1 MRLQSGLQRQQTSV
15 LISVLLASSFISLP
29 SANASP
35 NLASVRTQV
44 QQLQQEA
51 TNIAEG
57 AQQAQVQLNQLTRTL
72 AQVQSQS
79 NQEATSVSKY
89 KKSLGAIAAE
99 EYKSGALSQSMQL
112 LFSSNPTLYLSS
124 AGSLEALT
132 KRKTLQL
139 RQFSV
144 AKQRLQATSL
154 TVNAKLE
161 LVRAV
166 KARYVAQAAAA
177 QAKLAQAQKLL
188 NQLSSSQRAKL
199 ISLTNARENAD
210 HAASLALAAH
220 ANLGSGRGAIALRY
234 SIKQMGDIYVFGAAG
249 PTYWDCSG
257 LTMRAFG
264 AAGVSLPHSAAYQYG
279 YGRYIPRS
287 QLRAG
292 DLVFFG
298 RPIDHVGIYIGGGK
312 MVDAP
317 HTGARV
323 KIESFGSY
331 FGNLP
336 YVGAKRI

>member
-1 MRLQSGLQRQQTSV
+1 M
-15 LISVLLASSFISLP
+15 VLLSPAQ
-29 SANASP
+29 AAP
-35 NLASVRTQV
+35 NLAAVRAQV
-44 QQLQQEA
+44 QRLEQDA

-57 AQQAQVQLNQLTRTL
+57 AQQAQVQLNQLTHTL

-79 NQEATSVSKY
+79 NQEATSVNQY

-99 EYKSGALSQSMQL
+99 EYKAGALSQSMQL

-144 AKQRLQATSL
+144 AKQRLQATSI
-154 TVNAKLE
+154 TVNQKLA

-177 QAKLAQAQKLL
+177 QAKLAQAQKILS
-188 NQLSSSQRAKL
+188 QLSKAQRAKL

-234 SIKQMGDIYVFGAAG
+234 SIKQMGDMYVFGAAG
-249 PTYWDCSG
+249 PIYWDCSG

-264 AAGVSLPHSAAYQYG
+264 SAGVALPHSAAYQYS
-279 YGRYIPRS
+279 YGRYVPRN
-287 QLRAG
+287 QLRPG

-323 KIESFGSY
+323 KVESFGSY

-336 YVGAKRI
+336 YIGAKRI

>member
-1 MRLQSGLQRQQTSV
+1 MRARTGLTLTAGLIATSLV
-15 LISVLLASSFISLP
+15 HVSPAQ
-29 SANASP
+29 AAP
-35 NLASVRTQV
+35 NLAAVRAQV
-44 QQLQQEA
+44 QQLEQDA

-57 AQQAQVQLNQLTRTL
+57 AQQAQVQLNQLTHTL

-79 NQEATSVSKY
+79 NQEATSVNQF

-144 AKQRLQATSL
+144 AKQRLQAASI
-154 TVNAKLE
+154 TVNQKLN

-177 QAKLAQAQKLL
+177 QAKLAQAQKILS
-188 NQLSSSQRAKL
+188 QLSKAQRAKL
-199 ISLTNARENAD
+199 TSLTNARENAD

-234 SIKQMGDIYVFGAAG
+234 SIKQMGDMYVFGAAG
-249 PTYWDCSG
+249 PVYWDCSG

-264 AAGVSLPHSAAYQYG
+264 AAGVSLPHSAAYQYSF
-279 YGRYIPRS
+279 GRFVPRN
-287 QLRAG
+287 QLRPG

-336 YVGAKRI
+336 YIGAKRI